1 MRLEL
6 DGVMGRYRV
15 TRIFELAL
23 LNRSWNLFWKK
34 EEIKC
39 DKRVEDQENEQKSG
53 RSRKLANEWQIK
65 KTCKRVADQEN

>member
-39 DKRVEDQENEQKSG
+39 DKRV
-53 RSRKLANEWQIK
+53 
-65 KTCKRVADQEN
+65 ADQEN